1 MCQIYKTGK
10 IKKGT
15 NTFSQ
20 HCSTSL
26 YKRVEVNQ
34 SLSQKLY
41 NFNTSQLSL
50 RVAQVGHFSPYYNAV
65 VHLVAHH
72 DNKGVAIRDFIVQ
85 NGLNVDGLQL
95 EFNRNVDEPRDRF
108 TVYDRDYS
116 LLTANT

>member
-1 MCQIYKTGK
+1 MYQIYKTGK

-20 HCSTSL
+20 HCSTPL
-26 YKRVEVNQ
+26 YKRLEVNQ

-41 NFNTSQLSL
+41 NFNTQLSL

-72 DNKGVAIRDFIVQ
+72 DKGVAIRDFIVQ
-85 NGLNVDGLQL
+85 NGLNVDALQL

-108 TVYDRDYS
+108 TVYDRYYS
-116 LLTANT
+116 LVTANT